1 MPIEQSI
8 LNEFKCH
15 LHNDDH
21 IAIEPV
27 VLPCKLLACKK
38 CIVDSKHLHINCF
51 GCNMKH
57 EKSNLLS
64 LSIDKLAE
72 FKIHSNLN
80 DLNEYVDERL
90 EKLAEELKS
99 KIFSLLISHSK
110 V

>member
-1 MPIEQSI
+1 
-8 LNEFKCH
+8 
-15 LHNDDH
+15 
-21 IAIEPV
+21 
-27 VLPCKLLACKK
+27 
-38 CIVDSKHLHINCF
+38 
-51 GCNMKH
+51 
-57 EKSNLLS
+57 LS

-110 V
+110 